1 MVKYLLKKSYN
12 RKNLKEKEF
21 KDLWNAHGVFTT
33 MWIYGKP
40 QKILFFREHITNLI
54 KSSKTYKIY
63 SKNLKSN
70 ILKII
75 KTNLNKQ
82 KKYNHL
88 LRIALT
94 KNLIS
99 ISLRDKLKTKR
110 NLELKLVNYNR
121 INPAYKNLKYKFI
134 LKNLSKIDNSKSDIA
149 LCSKGKIFETGT
161 SNIIFIKNNK
171 YFSPS
176 KKFYRGVNLR
186 FFEKKF
192 KIRKTEVYINTLNEY
207 EEILL
212 IGSGKG
218 VSTVSSIKEKNW
230 KRRNYKSYEK
240 FISKYK
246 TQINKQK
253 ELINYL

>member
-40 QKILFFREHITNLI
+40 QKILFFKEHITNLI
-54 KSSKTYKIY
+54 KSAKTYKIY

-75 KTNLNKQ
+75 KANLNKK

-99 ISLRDKLKTKR
+99 ISLRGKLKIKR

-121 INPAYKNLKYKFI
+121 INPEYKNLKYKFI
-134 LKNLSKIDNSKSDIA
+134 LKNLSKMDNSKFDIA
-149 LCSKGKIFETGT
+149 LCSKGKIMETGT

-192 KIRKTEVYINTLNEY
+192 KIRKTNVYINTLNEY

-246 TQINKQK
+246 TQITKQK